1 METPTPDHAGHLE
14 DVQQIASRFFEAW
27 NRHDVP
33 AMVALYTE
41 RAQVV
46 NSLGLWWHGVAEL
59 ESGLGQ
65 MNAIGPPLGPD
76 SMSAHSVTRD
86 TAICIVDYTVAA
98 FTRPGGQSMP
108 EQKAL
113 STFFMVRSDSGWLIA
128 AAQTTAV
135 NAEVIARLQSR

>member
-1 METPTPDHAGHLE
+1 MNTADVDDDVDLE
-14 DVQQIASRFFEAW
+14 EVRRTATAFFEAW
-27 NRHDVP
+27 NRHDVS

-41 RAQVV
+41 QAQVV
-46 NSLGLWWHGVAEL
+46 NSLGLWWRGATEL
-59 ESGLGQ
+59 QRGLGQ
-65 MNAIGPPLGPD
+65 MNAVGPPLRPD
-76 SMSAHSVTRD
+76 SMSAHRVTPD

-113 STFFMVRSDSGWLIA
+113 STFFMVRSESGWLIA

>member
-1 METPTPDHAGHLE
+1 MNTADVDDDVDLE
-14 DVQQIASRFFEAW
+14 EVRRTATAFFEAW
-27 NRHDVP
+27 NRHDVS

-41 RAQVV
+41 QAQVV
-46 NSLGLWWHGVAEL
+46 NSLGLWWRGATEL
-59 ESGLGQ
+59 QRGLGQ
-65 MNAIGPPLGPD
+65 MNAAGPPLRPD
-76 SMSAHSVTRD
+76 SMSAHRVTRD

-113 STFFMVRSDSGWLIA
+113 STFFMVRSESGWLIA

>member
-1 METPTPDHAGHLE
+1 MNTADVDDDVDLE
-14 DVQQIASRFFEAW
+14 EVRRTAIAFFEAW
-27 NRHDVP
+27 NHHDVS

-41 RAQVV
+41 QAQVV
-46 NSLGLWWHGVAEL
+46 NSLGLWWRGATEL
-59 ESGLGQ
+59 HRGLAQ
-65 MNAIGPPLGPD
+65 MNAVGPPLTPD
-76 SMSAHSVTRD
+76 SMSAHRVTRD

-113 STFFMVRSDSGWLIA
+113 STFFMVRSESGWLIA

>member
-1 METPTPDHAGHLE
+1 MNTADVDDDVDLE
-14 DVQQIASRFFEAW
+14 EVRRTATAFFEAW
-27 NRHDVP
+27 NRHDVS

-41 RAQVV
+41 QAQVV
-46 NSLGLWWHGVAEL
+46 NSLGLWWRGATEL
-59 ESGLGQ
+59 NRGLAQ
-65 MNAIGPPLGPD
+65 MNAVGPPLRPD
-76 SMSAHSVTRD
+76 SMSAHRVTRD

-113 STFFMVRSDSGWLIA
+113 STFFMVRSESGWLIA